1 MLEVLIVTLRE
12 GIEAFLIVAIALAV
26 LRKDGRAALA
36 TAVHAGAASAVV
48 ASVVLGVLLA
58 QYAMQPRW
66 EAVLAATAAVLVI
79 SMVIYMLRHARHMR
93 ADITHQLKGAT
104 RKPALGAWLAVF
116 LFTLLM
122 ITREGMEAAFVI
134 GALAGERAGTAL
146 IGGALGGLAIA
157 AALAWSWSRYGQRVN
172 LGLFFQVTSIF
183 LVLFSVQLLVYA
195 FHEATEAGILPIDN
209 AYWHVATEPYGP
221 EGPYG
226 QWLTFLMVLVP
237 FGWMLLSWLRQARAR
252 RLATVSAA

>member
-237 FGWMLLSWLRQARAR
+237 FGWMLLGWLRPGRAR
-252 RLATVSAA
+252 SLATVSAA